1 MQRLFIIIGI
11 SLLANTAFSDPY
23 GGILSYFHQTDLYK
37 IASDNYGLMTVMY
50 SGGAGSSWEEKHLFA
65 FINGDFKEIFDT
77 PRNFKFVTK
86 SDGYYD
92 IELTEIDYT
101 TGGSG
106 TLIRA
111 IYKFIGS
118 KYVKQ

>member
-77 PRNFKFVTK
+77 PR
-86 SDGYYD
+86 YYD